1 MPSTKATETKIPE
14 IELKLRQIGGDM
26 LKIEYLE
33 NCLKQPLVN
42 DVRRFCHLKIT
53 DLYSQKGM
61 YFEAAKN
68 MNGAAECATTYK
80 DKMQLYM
87 NEASLWIKK
96 AEYGNAENAF
106 KKALACGNAVEKEAL
121 KQQLK
126 KEYFVLAESLEK
138 RERNTAAIG
147 VYERIIALAWI
158 SQAEK
163 DKIIAK
169 LAKLY
174 SGIGKIPEAMRYEA
188 MMKK

>member
-1 MPSTKATETKIPE
+1 MPWTKATETNIPD
-14 IELKLRQIGGDM
+14 IEARLRKIGGDM

-33 NCLKQPLVN
+33 NCLKQGLAN
-42 DVRRFCHLKIT
+42 DVRRFCHLKLA
-53 DLYSQKGM
+53 DLYSSKAM

-87 NEASLWIKK
+87 SEALLWIKK
-96 AEYGNAENAF
+96 AEYANAENAF
-106 KKALACGNAVEKEAL
+106 KKALACGNGVEKEKL
-121 KQQLK
+121 KEQLK
-126 KEYFVLAESLEK
+126 KEYFTLAENFEK
-138 RERNTAAIG
+138 REKRTSAIA

-163 DKIIAK
+163 DKIVGK

-174 SGIGKIPEAMRYEA
+174 SSIGKIPEAMRYEA
-188 MMKK
+188 MMK